1 MSADIPTPASH
12 PSTDPSQ
19 AQHDEPGER
28 SDLKAA
34 LGERLQELVALA
46 PVRIKLRLTRI
57 KQLGRALQRKLEA
70 RLGEIAGSGF
80 RHEEYKLF
88 VA

>member
-1 MSADIPTPASH
+1 MLNEAHCLSDNIASYCRQQSVQ
-12 PSTDPSQ
+12 PVTVDRISQ
-19 AQHDEPGER
+19 
-28 SDLKAA
+28 LTTV
-34 LGERLQELVALA
+34 QELVALA